1 MFVYADLMYIVIYMP
16 THITEQ
22 ERVDEAS
29 LLDLRGL
36 KRSSRETVLASI
48 ANPCNQDQTQ

>member
-48 ANPCNQDQTQ
+48 ANPCNQGQTQ